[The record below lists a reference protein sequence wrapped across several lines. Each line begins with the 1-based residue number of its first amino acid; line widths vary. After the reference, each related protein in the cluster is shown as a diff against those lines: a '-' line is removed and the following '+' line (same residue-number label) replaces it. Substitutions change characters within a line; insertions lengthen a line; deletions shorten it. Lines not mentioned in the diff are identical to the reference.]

1 MKEVYI
7 LISYSFVVIKLYSY
21 IPTRKELDQDYSEYL
36 DVPYKRNIS
45 KHNCWLEKRYI
56 DHNINNDLNQIDKFN
71 SNIIEQI
78 ETESTLSEWFDE
90 NRNKFK
96 SESFYTLKYNMYMYS
111 LNSWFSYN
119 SKYFRRDMFE
129 KKYK

>member
-71 SNIIEQI
+71 SNHIKPI

-96 SESFYTLKYNMYMYS
+96 SELQV
-111 LNSWFSYN
+111 
-119 SKYFRRDMFE
+119 YFNFIIYIR
-129 KKYK
+129 